1 MTTVEMLLMKYGPT
15 LGTKELS
22 EVLRITPAS
31 IRNAISDETFP
42 IPTYKEGKY
51 RLADVRDVAAYMD
64 ERREGAREAA

>member
-1 MTTVEMLLMKYGPT
+1 MTTVEMLLTKYGPT

-42 IPTYKEGKY
+42 IPTHKDGKY
-51 RLADVRDVAAYMD
+51 RLADVRDVAAHLD
-64 ERREGAREAA
+64 RQREKAMEAA